1 MRKHIWNSNFDQ
13 HVQKLQQQLNDAT
26 VVNVIHYCS
35 QNQFNTDSLT
45 NDTDGLIEISTDFLF
60 KLRQSSNDG
69 TLRTFLFSTLVE
81 PEKIPIAKKIL
92 IKMGSLINQL
102 AAANKWHLVLLDT
115 PMTPFH
121 LLNMF
126 LTNNKQPQLLYLGF
140 DCLREM
146 NDIYQD
152 NMNYHNDIANS
163 YDDNLSLKR
172 HNDIFTT
179 KSFEQ
184 LKNITYIW
192 QKDTAIDTYLKQI
205 KLLDQSITSSQ
216 LKQTLHEWFDHAVS
230 RIKHSNESKQSV
242 FDDAMRKSDIDVIES
257 NMTCIT
263 YLDLDYVCYLMH
275 NHQQKTTVNPLHKTF
290 KSGNLTAADKQE
302 LAPILTYLGQYLT
315 D

>member
-1 MRKHIWNSNFDQ
+1 MRKHIWNANFDQ
-13 HVQKLQQQLNDAT
+13 HVTKLRQQLNDAT
-26 VVNVIHYCS
+26 IVNVIHYCS

-45 NDTDGLIEISTDFLF
+45 NDTDDLIEISTDFLF

-81 PEKIPIAKKIL
+81 PEKIPIARKVL
-92 IKMGSLINQL
+92 IQIGSLINQL
-102 AAANKWHLVLLDT
+102 AAANEWHLVLLDT

-152 NMNYHNDIANS
+152 NMNYHNGIANS

-172 HNDIFTT
+172 HKDIFTT

-184 LKNITYIW
+184 LKNITYLW
-192 QKDTAIDTYLKQI
+192 QKNTAIDTYLKQI

-216 LKQTLHEWFDHAVS
+216 LKQTLHEWLDHAIS
-230 RIKHSNESKQSV
+230 RIKRRNELKQSI

-263 YLDLDYVCYLMH
+263 YLDFDYVCYLMH
-275 NHQQKTTVNPLHKTF
+275 NHQQKASTNPLHKTF

>member
-13 HVQKLQQQLNDAT
+13 HVTKLRQQLDDAT
-26 VVNVIHYCS
+26 IVNAIHYCS

-45 NDTDGLIEISTDFLF
+45 NNTDDLIEISTDFLF

-81 PEKIPIAKKIL
+81 PEKIPIARKVL
-92 IKMGSLINQL
+92 IQIGSLINQL

-152 NMNYHNDIANS
+152 NMNYHNGIANS

-205 KLLDQSITSSQ
+205 KLLDQSITFSQ
-216 LKQTLHEWFDHAVS
+216 LKQTLHEWLDHAIS
-230 RIKHSNESKQSV
+230 RIKRRNELKQSI

-275 NHQQKTTVNPLHKTF
+275 NHQQKTITNPLHKTF